1 MGVAG
6 EPVDAVYSWVDGS
19 TPRFAHDLQ
28 LVCAGAERSAV
39 DVRRRRFRDNGELR
53 YSMRSLVRFAPWLR
67 RIYLVTNGDVP
78 AWLARYSNRVEVVT
92 HAALFDTTD
101 DLPTFNSNAIEM
113 HLHRIPGLSRK
124 FLYLNDDV
132 FFGRPCTLAGFSDG
146 GTDFFLFER
155 QRCPSD
161 SEHGEVHD
169 RAYAYTARRVS
180 VVTGCPLLTR
190 LPAHTP
196 QLYDREAISQL
207 EEQFRAEFQATAS
220 HRLRRSTDFVLR
232 IAYAAAAESWAT
244 EGRTQHYVVLP
255 ATDERT
261 LDAWFKKLKS
271 SRIPTS
277 PGIRLPFA
285 SLSGMGRPSGPM
297 AISCRSGCVPC
308 RAAAK
313 PPRASTPAVRMSPSL
328 SPRAVLMPR
337 EKISAPT

>member
-1 MGVAG
+1 M
-6 EPVDAVYSWVDGS
+6 DAVYSWVDGS

-232 IAYAAAAESWAT
+232 IAYAAAGLGA
-244 EGRTQHYVVLP
+244 GRVQERVLDWGSSDY
-255 ATDERT
+255 TFLS
-261 LDAWFKKLKS
+261 LDDRPLLLSRRLLAIRARRPRFYCLNDDLGDVSPNHLLLRLVRWFL
-271 SRIPTS
+271 RAYYPQ
-277 PGIRLPFA
+277 RMPFEA
-285 SLSGMGRPSGPM
+285 NL
-297 AISCRSGCVPC
+297 
-308 RAAAK
+308 
-313 PPRASTPAVRMSPSL
+313 
-328 SPRAVLMPR
+328 R
-337 EKISAPT
+337 ETRRR

>member
-1 MGVAG
+1 MAVAG

-19 TPRFAHDLQ
+19 APRFAHDLR
-28 LVCAGAERSAV
+28 LACAGADRSAA
-39 DVRRRRFRDNGELR
+39 DVRGRRFRDNGELR

-67 RIYLVTNGDVP
+67 RIYLVTNGDAP
-78 AWLARYSNRVEVVT
+78 AWLDRHSNRVEVVT
-92 HAALFDTTD
+92 HAALFDTMD

-132 FFGRPCTLAGFSDG
+132 FFGRPCTLAEFSDG

-155 QRCPSD
+155 QRCASD

-220 HRLRRSTDFVLR
+220 HRLRRPTDFVLR
-232 IAYAAAAESWAT
+232 IAYAAAGLGA
-244 EGRTQHYVVLP
+244 GRLQERVLDWVSSDYTFLSLGDRRLLLLRCLLAIRVRRP
-255 ATDERT
+255 RFYCLNDDLGDVSPTHLLLR
-261 LDAWFKKLKS
+261 LLRWFL
-271 SRIPTS
+271 RAYYPQRMPFETS
-277 PGIRLPFA
+277 H
-285 SLSGMGRPSGPM
+285 
-297 AISCRSGCVPC
+297 
-308 RAAAK
+308 
-313 PPRASTPAVRMSPSL
+313 
-328 SPRAVLMPR
+328 R
-337 EKISAPT
+337 ETRRR